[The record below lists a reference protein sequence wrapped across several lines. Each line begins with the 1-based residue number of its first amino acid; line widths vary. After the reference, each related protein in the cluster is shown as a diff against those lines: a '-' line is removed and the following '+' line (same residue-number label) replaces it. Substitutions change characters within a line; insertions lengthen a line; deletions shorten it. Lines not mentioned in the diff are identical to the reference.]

1 MGKVIEKVKLTN
13 LFDPTKSV
21 EVEAVIDTGATMVVL
36 PKNLVQE
43 LGLEKIEDVRVK
55 YADGRVERKEMYG
68 VVRLELKGRV
78 GNFDVLAENEESQPL
93 IGQIVLERLDLIIE
107 PSTRKLIPNPRSP
120 DMPMIEVFIA
130 IAYKEKYPPLRHSF
144 ATHLLESGV
153 DLRYIQELLGH
164 NIRNTSSILPIQGKK
179 PNTSSMNELSE
190 ILTSALKEI

>member
-13 LFDPTKSV
+13 LFDPKKSV

-55 YADGRVERKEMYG
+55 YADGRVERKEVYG

-78 GNFDVLAENEESQPL
+78 GNFDVLAENEEAQPL

-120 DMPMIEVFIA
+120 DMPMIEVFVA
-130 IAYKEKYPPLRHSF
+130 IAYKEKYPHSE
-144 ATHLLESGV
+144 H
-153 DLRYIQELLGH
+153 
-164 NIRNTSSILPIQGKK
+164 
-179 PNTSSMNELSE
+179 
-190 ILTSALKEI
+190 

>member
-13 LFDPTKSV
+13 LFDPKKSV

-36 PKNLVQE
+36 PKNLVNE

-55 YADGRVERKEMYG
+55 YADGRVERKEVYG
-68 VVRLELKGRV
+68 VVKLELKGRV
-78 GNFDVLAENEESQPL
+78 GNFDVLAENEEAQPL

-130 IAYKEKYPPLRHSF
+130 IAY
-144 ATHLLESGV
+144 
-153 DLRYIQELLGH
+153 
-164 NIRNTSSILPIQGKK
+164 NIGNICT
-179 PNTSSMNELSE
+179 
-190 ILTSALKEI
+190 

>member
-55 YADGRVERKEMYG
+55 YADGRVERKEVYG

-78 GNFDVLAENEESQPL
+78 GNFDVLAENEEAQPL

-130 IAYKEKYPPLRHSF
+130 IAYKEKYPHSE
-144 ATHLLESGV
+144 H
-153 DLRYIQELLGH
+153 
-164 NIRNTSSILPIQGKK
+164 
-179 PNTSSMNELSE
+179 
-190 ILTSALKEI
+190 